1 MTVIPFEQMIERLE
15 MAVED
20 TLRHE
25 DCFQSDR
32 AAVILD
38 RLTGVQNAIDDWRQG

>member
-1 MTVIPFEQMIERLE
+1 MTFEQMIENIE

-20 TLRHE
+20 ALRNE
-25 DCFQSDR
+25 EAFRSDK
-32 AAVILD
+32 AGVLFD